1 MEYITKVKDLY
12 ERTVTMISESEE
24 NWREFLEC
32 MGRLY
37 QLDYLNTCMVYA
49 QRPDATVLAGFDEWM
64 ELNLPVM
71 RGSRGIAIFPSKLF
85 GENVTHVFDV
95 SDTKGPGVR
104 PWNWTV
110 NGTNRRKL
118 AKMLFPEIYEK
129 EKKFKNS
136 LNTFTRTYVWFM
148 IREEDGISKTLQRL
162 KVLTGA
168 EAELEEMEITR
179 FIVDSALYAVES
191 RCGVTDG
198 ELDFSLISRYQNE
211 EILYRAGRLVS
222 HLSGKVLFE
231 ISKTMKT
238 IDLERSAY
246 YGRDYR
252 NSVQGSGRHSISR
265 VGGNYERGN
274 GNGNTG
280 QVRQDGSQRPAGER
294 SGPVRDDASVG
305 NASSEN
311 AGSTGAGGNA
321 ARRDRGE
328 TGTGMD
334 GTGQRESIR
343 YHEND
348 GPADTGR
355 DGSRGRSDQ
364 GSHSSDEIT
373 KTQQPEDMPQ
383 EKPKQ
388 EEQKQEEGTALA
400 VPFAL
405 SDIQPGEVTEEMKR
419 IILLEMTDDERKQ
432 AVYLFFANN
441 PDNGERGEY
450 LHEIYGDD
458 EVRKESKESFL
469 SYEGGRDGFYLLW
482 AQEDS
487 MYEGYWPW
495 EDVCKSIENLIRER
509 NYLPLESLSDAAIEE
524 EDTEAYVEDTEREPE
539 AVEEKPDELE
549 RLKLKILDIGEA
561 FYGHK
566 SSVDVLNQ
574 MICRIY
580 STNLTGE
587 EKAAFLK
594 NVLTQYGEVPQS
606 YHAARLDNE
615 FYEFQ
620 IQEDGVSI
628 SRADDPEE
636 GFTNIQFDWEEFGDL
651 TAHLVEE
658 DRISYSEDLETI
670 KKQQRMYQMLPWF
683 VKLQNAYIQLL
694 EKEEQEFPSGELQQM
709 VENGAFEVPANP
721 YHDAVR
727 KAAARE
733 FVESSMAI
741 VPYQALVYDFFGL
754 DITQRAKA
762 EFIQCLLLEAN
773 QYHEVAFPAGEVP
786 VNLWVEDS
794 LIRISYMDQEGNQFE
809 QLLSYMEIAA
819 EIQEAIERGSFLTPE
834 EYELGKMDGYAFCGE
849 TAIGLFEE
857 FSHKAFQEPPDRTGG
872 VQPGEEVIPKAVG
885 KENPEESKTKETE
898 PDEPKETDAIAE
910 EPSGEPADF
919 YFPEGWKLPEGGSKT
934 RYQCNVAA
942 IRTLR
947 VLEQEGRPATA
958 KEQEILAGYVG
969 WGGLANAFNARNVT
983 WKKEYKEL
991 KELLDEK
998 EYNQARQSVTTSFY
1012 TPPEIIQGIYHG
1024 LRQFGFKKGKILEPA
1039 MGIGNFFHGLPQEMR
1054 ESALYGVELDSVS
1067 GRIAKYL
1074 HPSAN
1079 IQVKGFESTE
1089 FSDNS
1094 FDIVIGNVPFGDFK
1108 VYDPRYK
1115 KKKLKIHDYFV
1126 TKSLDLLR
1134 PGGILAVI
1142 TSKGTLDKKDN
1153 FMRKELAEQAQLLGA
1168 IRLPGKS
1175 FSKDANTDVTSDI
1188 LFFRKKPERTVE
1200 ETIWMFTG
1208 LTEDDVPVNEYF
1220 LEHPEMMLGKMVFDE
1235 KMFGK
1240 GSNYTALVNEEPDF
1254 NLSERLLCAVE
1265 ELPKNVYQEG
1275 ELTAEQ
1281 EKRDRID
1288 ADPDVPNFTFT
1299 VHQDEVYYREGSY
1312 MYRYQGK
1319 ESMKRRIRGMHK
1331 IRLLVREIMEMQTR
1345 DCTDEELK
1353 EAQLHL
1359 NKLYD
1364 AFVKTHGHFSDR
1376 TNKSAFRQDND
1387 YPLLSSLEVI
1397 DENKNVHK
1405 ADMFYKRT
1413 IRPRDIV
1420 THVEKAYEALQIS
1433 LSEYNEI
1440 NIPYMLSLYQGSR
1453 RELVEEL
1460 SGRMYLNPM
1469 KADPQNPNVGW
1480 EIAEEYLSGDVR
1492 QKLKTARIYAQT
1504 DPLYA
1509 QNVEALERVQPKD
1522 LTAPEISVKLGTTWI
1537 DTQDYEKF
1545 LYETLQTPEKHQ
1557 RGSAPLRLA
1566 VTVERLDMD
1575 MSYHIENKGMVSG
1588 TILAQQTFG
1597 TSRADA
1603 YTLVEEIM
1611 NGRVIAVRDRI
1622 EDGDK
1627 VRYEINKKETMLARD
1642 KADQLKEEFRNWI
1655 FKDPERRKKY
1665 VDYYNQTFN
1674 CIRLREYDGSYL
1686 QLPGL
1691 SPLIELRPYQ
1701 KNAVARIL
1709 SSGGNTLLAHAVGA
1723 GKSIEMI
1730 CACMEMRRLGIA
1742 TKPMITVPNHLT
1754 YQMGAEF
1761 IRTFP
1766 NAKILI
1772 AKKEDFQKENR
1783 RRLTARIATGDY
1795 DCVIVG
1801 HTQFQRIPVS
1811 DERQKAMMEAQV
1823 EQLVRAI
1830 DVANQEEGKHWSVK
1844 QMETK
1849 KEQLLDKIKRMNNEE
1864 IKDHVVCFEELGVN
1878 ALFVDEAHNFKNLE
1892 IFTKMSNI
1900 AGIGSNGSQRAMDM
1914 RLKTQ
1919 YINEINHGMG
1929 VVMAT
1934 GTPISNSMSEL
1945 YVMQVFLQE
1954 ARLKMKDIYN
1964 FDAWASNFGEV
1975 TTALELAPEGTGYR
1989 MRTRFN
1995 KFVNLPELM
2004 MMFKEVADIIL
2015 PEMLDIPKPKLKGG
2029 KYIIVESEAS
2039 DYVRS
2044 RMEEM
2049 VSRAEAIHNGLVN
2062 PREDNMLKI
2071 TGEARLLGTDP
2082 RLLDLDAPV
2091 DEDSKLNKAVRNIY
2105 QEYTDSMEIKGTQII
2120 FSDIG
2125 TPGNGK
2131 PFTVYDYIKQELVLK
2146 GVPEEEICFI
2156 HDAKTDEQRDQM
2168 FSDLCSG
2175 RKRIILGSTDK
2186 LGTGTNIQ
2194 DRIVALHHI
2203 DCPWK
2208 PSAIEQREGRGLRH
2222 GNKNE
2227 EVSVY
2232 RYVTK
2237 NSFDAYLWGIVETKQ
2252 RFISQIMTSRE
2263 LARDCEDV
2271 DETVLNFAEI
2281 KAVASGN
2288 PLIMEKMEVDNEV
2301 TRLRVLKSAF
2311 EGKRYLLQDAFTFQY
2326 PQRIAARKKELEK
2339 LEGDIRTRNEE
2350 VEKNP
2355 LFEIVLKDRKFTE
2368 HKEAGEFLRGIIEH
2382 SILYEELTIGAYKGF
2397 EIALK
2402 KDSEGAILYVKG
2414 NGLYKVEL
2422 KKSDSGNIVRL
2433 ENTVNGLDKEAEEIR
2448 QKIAGYHTEM
2458 ENAKIEYEKEF
2469 QYEDLLKEK
2478 LKRQTEINNQ
2488 LEIKEKNEVIDNVPE
2503 ETVATPHIAA
2513 ATR

>member
-1 MEYITKVKDLY
+1 M
-12 ERTVTMISESEE
+12 
-24 NWREFLEC
+24 
-32 MGRLY
+32 
-37 QLDYLNTCMVYA
+37 
-49 QRPDATVLAGFDEWM
+49 
-64 ELNLPVM
+64 
-71 RGSRGIAIFPSKLF
+71 
-85 GENVTHVFDV
+85 
-95 SDTKGPGVR
+95 
-104 PWNWTV
+104 
-110 NGTNRRKL
+110 
-118 AKMLFPEIYEK
+118 
-129 EKKFKNS
+129 
-136 LNTFTRTYVWFM
+136 
-148 IREEDGISKTLQRL
+148 
-162 KVLTGA
+162 
-168 EAELEEMEITR
+168 
-179 FIVDSALYAVES
+179 
-191 RCGVTDG
+191 
-198 ELDFSLISRYQNE
+198 
-211 EILYRAGRLVS
+211 
-222 HLSGKVLFE
+222 
-231 ISKTMKT
+231 
-238 IDLERSAY
+238 
-246 YGRDYR
+246 
-252 NSVQGSGRHSISR
+252 
-265 VGGNYERGN
+265 
-274 GNGNTG
+274 
-280 QVRQDGSQRPAGER
+280 
-294 SGPVRDDASVG
+294 
-305 NASSEN
+305 
-311 AGSTGAGGNA
+311 
-321 ARRDRGE
+321 
-328 TGTGMD
+328 
-334 GTGQRESIR
+334 
-343 YHEND
+343 
-348 GPADTGR
+348 
-355 DGSRGRSDQ
+355 
-364 GSHSSDEIT
+364 
-373 KTQQPEDMPQ
+373 
-383 EKPKQ
+383 
-388 EEQKQEEGTALA
+388 
-400 VPFAL
+400 
-405 SDIQPGEVTEEMKR
+405 
-419 IILLEMTDDERKQ
+419 
-432 AVYLFFANN
+432 
-441 PDNGERGEY
+441 
-450 LHEIYGDD
+450 
-458 EVRKESKESFL
+458 
-469 SYEGGRDGFYLLW
+469 
-482 AQEDS
+482 
-487 MYEGYWPW
+487 
-495 EDVCKSIENLIRER
+495 
-509 NYLPLESLSDAAIEE
+509 
-524 EDTEAYVEDTEREPE
+524 
-539 AVEEKPDELE
+539 
-549 RLKLKILDIGEA
+549 
-561 FYGHK
+561 
-566 SSVDVLNQ
+566 
-574 MICRIY
+574 
-580 STNLTGE
+580 
-587 EKAAFLK
+587 
-594 NVLTQYGEVPQS
+594 
-606 YHAARLDNE
+606 
-615 FYEFQ
+615 
-620 IQEDGVSI
+620 
-628 SRADDPEE
+628 
-636 GFTNIQFDWEEFGDL
+636 
-651 TAHLVEE
+651 
-658 DRISYSEDLETI
+658 
-670 KKQQRMYQMLPWF
+670 
-683 VKLQNAYIQLL
+683 
-694 EKEEQEFPSGELQQM
+694 
-709 VENGAFEVPANP
+709 
-721 YHDAVR
+721 
-727 KAAARE
+727 
-733 FVESSMAI
+733 
-741 VPYQALVYDFFGL
+741 
-754 DITQRAKA
+754 
-762 EFIQCLLLEAN
+762 
-773 QYHEVAFPAGEVP
+773 
-786 VNLWVEDS
+786 
-794 LIRISYMDQEGNQFE
+794 
-809 QLLSYMEIAA
+809 
-819 EIQEAIERGSFLTPE
+819 
-834 EYELGKMDGYAFCGE
+834 
-849 TAIGLFEE
+849 
-857 FSHKAFQEPPDRTGG
+857 
-872 VQPGEEVIPKAVG
+872 
-885 KENPEESKTKETE
+885 
-898 PDEPKETDAIAE
+898 
-910 EPSGEPADF
+910 
-919 YFPEGWKLPEGGSKT
+919 
-934 RYQCNVAA
+934 
-942 IRTLR
+942 
-947 VLEQEGRPATA
+947 
-958 KEQEILAGYVG
+958 
-969 WGGLANAFNARNVT
+969 
-983 WKKEYKEL
+983 
-991 KELLDEK
+991 
-998 EYNQARQSVTTSFY
+998 
-1012 TPPEIIQGIYHG
+1012 
-1024 LRQFGFKKGKILEPA
+1024 
-1039 MGIGNFFHGLPQEMR
+1039 
-1054 ESALYGVELDSVS
+1054 
-1067 GRIAKYL
+1067 
-1074 HPSAN
+1074 
-1079 IQVKGFESTE
+1079 
-1089 FSDNS
+1089 
-1094 FDIVIGNVPFGDFK
+1094 
-1108 VYDPRYK
+1108 
-1115 KKKLKIHDYFV
+1115 
-1126 TKSLDLLR
+1126 
-1134 PGGILAVI
+1134 
-1142 TSKGTLDKKDN
+1142 
-1153 FMRKELAEQAQLLGA
+1153 
-1168 IRLPGKS
+1168 
-1175 FSKDANTDVTSDI
+1175 
-1188 LFFRKKPERTVE
+1188 
-1200 ETIWMFTG
+1200 
-1208 LTEDDVPVNEYF
+1208 
-1220 LEHPEMMLGKMVFDE
+1220 
-1235 KMFGK
+1235 
-1240 GSNYTALVNEEPDF
+1240 
-1254 NLSERLLCAVE
+1254 
-1265 ELPKNVYQEG
+1265 
-1275 ELTAEQ
+1275 
-1281 EKRDRID
+1281 
-1288 ADPDVPNFTFT
+1288 
-1299 VHQDEVYYREGSY
+1299 
-1312 MYRYQGK
+1312 
-1319 ESMKRRIRGMHK
+1319 
-1331 IRLLVREIMEMQTR
+1331 
-1345 DCTDEELK
+1345 
-1353 EAQLHL
+1353 
-1359 NKLYD
+1359 
-1364 AFVKTHGHFSDR
+1364 
-1376 TNKSAFRQDND
+1376 
-1387 YPLLSSLEVI
+1387 
-1397 DENKNVHK
+1397 
-1405 ADMFYKRT
+1405 
-1413 IRPRDIV
+1413 
-1420 THVEKAYEALQIS
+1420 
-1433 LSEYNEI
+1433 
-1440 NIPYMLSLYQGSR
+1440 
-1453 RELVEEL
+1453 
-1460 SGRMYLNPM
+1460 
-1469 KADPQNPNVGW
+1469 
-1480 EIAEEYLSGDVR
+1480 
-1492 QKLKTARIYAQT
+1492 
-1504 DPLYA
+1504 
-1509 QNVEALERVQPKD
+1509 
-1522 LTAPEISVKLGTTWI
+1522 
-1537 DTQDYEKF
+1537 
-1545 LYETLQTPEKHQ
+1545 
-1557 RGSAPLRLA
+1557 
-1566 VTVERLDMD
+1566 TVERLDMD

-1830 DVANQEEGKHWSVK
+1830 DVENQEEGKHWSVK

-2062 PREDNMLKI
+2062 PWEDNMLKI

-2168 FSDLCSG
+2168 FSDLRSG

-2488 LEIKEKNEVIDNVPE
+2488 LEIKEENEVIDNVPE